1 MLRRSHKKSRGGCT
15 ECKRRHVKCDE
26 KQPVCGLCAVSDRV
40 CSYVSPAQVK
50 TAVDTAS
57 VPRGKRH
64 RKASTQTPASL
75 PLTPSSPTSSPGP
88 SLPQNPSSDAAVNLD
103 HMDLLIHVAQ
113 DSDMFNLG
121 TGVENYNYSGLSL
134 GLREANKTPYLLHAI
149 LAFSAQ
155 HLACLRPERAA
166 HYLHQAV
173 SLQTRAISLFNASW
187 TAVDESN
194 CVAVLL
200 FSSVLGHHF
209 LAETLSK
216 RHPDGLDAFIEHYVQ
231 CINMHRGIFVIAYSA
246 WPLLMKSDL
255 EPMLSM
261 SHAFTLREPVGKDC
275 HSLHNLINRSPDLS
289 EDEKMATRTAI
300 NYLQLGFDVGGADVG
315 LCQGQHQMIY
325 NWAMLVPPMFTALLE
340 SKRPEALV
348 VMAYYAVLLHRG
360 KELWQVGDAGVYIF
374 NLIWNCLGP
383 EWEEFLKYPQEK
395 IVGET

>member
-1 MLRRSHKKSRGGCT
+1 
-15 ECKRRHVKCDE
+15 
-26 KQPVCGLCAVSDRV
+26 
-40 CSYVSPAQVK
+40 
-50 TAVDTAS
+50 
-57 VPRGKRH
+57 
-64 RKASTQTPASL
+64 
-75 PLTPSSPTSSPGP
+75 
-88 SLPQNPSSDAAVNLD
+88 
-103 HMDLLIHVAQ
+103 MDLLIHVAQ

-374 NLIWNCLGP
+374 DLIWNDLGP
-383 EWEEFLKYPQEK
+383 EWEEFLKYPREK
-395 IVGET
+395 I